1 MRNAVRRTKIVA
13 TLGPAWAE
21 PAQMTALLDAGV
33 NVVRINASHAT
44 PEIRADW
51 ITRLQTIING
61 RTESAAILLDLQ
73 GPRIRVGHLEEPMRL
88 ERVGQSITGKAKAT
102 ERVTDGAISADGKVV
117 MLRTRN
123 SLTFYRGPEFLRGDF
138 QVISSADLSA
148 LGEPQGEGVAFG
160 AGNAVYVASEGG
172 GKKAPGRLGV
182 LSCRP

>member
-1 MRNAVRRTKIVA
+1 
-13 TLGPAWAE
+13 
-21 PAQMTALLDAGV
+21 
-33 NVVRINASHAT
+33 
-44 PEIRADW
+44 
-51 ITRLQTIING
+51 
-61 RTESAAILLDLQ
+61 
-73 GPRIRVGHLEEPMRL
+73 
-88 ERVGQSITGKAKAT
+88 
-102 ERVTDGAISADGKVV
+102 